1 MKNVAVRPGVGA
13 LALAGMS
20 VASAAVI
27 AAVPTVS
34 QAATIAANPVAAT
47 TAPDRAATVPI
58 GAAATATESTDTEST
73 DTEAAVDPTQIYADA
88 IERALANIEE
98 LQAGSSDKAFP
109 ILSQI
114 LQNQLNV
121 INGVASG
128 AINGEWKEGKSPNF
142 PALWKEATASI
153 TGLGAGLAGA
163 GEDVADALR
172 NDVPPLLEAVT
183 NALQDGDIESAMNN
197 MLLVAVVPIFAAI
210 NPSSGPLLPAL
221 GKILDVPLDLGLAFA
236 GAIPNDQI
244 SSALSEPFNAGKR
257 VVGQL
262 QEVALFTGMGIISP
276 LGGGIGALGHAVQT
290 VVDGVAAGDM
300 DALASALLQAPGVM
314 LDGLLN
320 GGYGPSVGNMIGLG
334 DYPVVNGGLLGPKL
348 NITFDDGQI
357 KIFLPG
363 TLGALQYIQQRI
375 AGVLAPVPPTTSQTV
390 DASAVVSSPL
400 ISAAHTPA
408 SAGQAGPGTTARA
421 SDDTASESAASASK
435 TSSSGASEN
444 ATSGDSVQETAASE
458 SSVSESSVSESS
470 DATSDDATPATG
482 GPSAATDGGNT
493 PATDAPSDTPAS
505 STDSGTTTG
514 SEASGGTGSAD
525 TEGSGAAASDDA
537 SASGPTAPSSGADS
551 SATTSS
557 GSSSSQS
564 GSASE

>member
-58 GAAATATESTDTEST
+58 GAAATATEST

-300 DALASALLQAPGVM
+300 DAVASALLQAPGVM